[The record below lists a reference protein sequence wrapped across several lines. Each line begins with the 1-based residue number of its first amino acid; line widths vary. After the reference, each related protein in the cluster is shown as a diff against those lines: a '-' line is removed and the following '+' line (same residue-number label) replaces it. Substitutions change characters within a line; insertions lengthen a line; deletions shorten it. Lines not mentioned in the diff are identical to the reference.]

1 MRTKTRKRPR
11 KRSGIRAALL
21 AVPLL
26 ITLLLLLLP
35 LQGAGKKKPALD
47 TYATVGVSV
56 YDGDGRVLP
65 NANLILVLDGQSK
78 AKPLEAM
85 ADSRGEYV
93 FRVPPGPSHY
103 TLTAQARGYQRLQK
117 SVMVEDQERVEVTF
131 QLERQSK

>member
-1 MRTKTRKRPR
+1 MRTKTRRRPK
-11 KRSGIRAALL
+11 KRSGIRAVLL
-21 AVPLL
+21 AAPLL
-26 ITLLLLLLP
+26 ITWLLLLLP
-35 LQGAGKKKPALD
+35 LQGAEKKKPTLD

-78 AKPLEAM
+78 AKPLEVV

-93 FRVPPGPSHY
+93 FRVPPGPAHY
-103 TLTAQARGYQRLQK
+103 TLTARAKGYQSQQK